1 MTLVY
6 YNGIIVYNDRM
17 DLKTITV
24 EFFYW
29 NTTKIKN
36 FQFTVNA
43 IIYERRV

>member
-6 YNGIIVYNDRM
+6 YNEIIMYNDPM
-17 DLKTITV
+17 DLKAIMV

-36 FQFTVNA
+36 FEFAVNS